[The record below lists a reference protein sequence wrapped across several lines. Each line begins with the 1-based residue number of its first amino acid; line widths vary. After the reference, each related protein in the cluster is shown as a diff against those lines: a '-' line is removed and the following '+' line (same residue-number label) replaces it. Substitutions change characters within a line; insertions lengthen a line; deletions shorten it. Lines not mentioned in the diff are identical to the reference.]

1 MPKDYD
7 TIDTMQLTKDLMIAY
22 LSHCPNASCE
32 SDGKVIAEMFKDIY
46 QGLVKLQESEG

>member
-1 MPKDYD
+1 MPKNYD
-7 TIDTMQLTKDLMIAY
+7 TVDTMQLTKDLMIAY

-32 SDGKVIAEMFKDIY
+32 GDGKVIAEMFKDIY